1 MHLEAVPDPR
11 PAAAGRQTQRVRFGV
26 VVSPPTPW
34 EAIEPFVEMCDMVL
48 IMSVH
53 PGFGGQSFMPEVL
66 GKVEAPENSLTPRI
80 GDRYPDR
87 RRHFDRHRPFGAGR
101 RSERVRG
108 RNRRVRPR
116 GPGRRRSR
124 SCERRSRGDGDANE
138 CSSSTTIDDIVRV
151 VRINLEFEGFEVDTA
166 GTVRRRSTE
175 RWPTRPTSC
184 SRHHDAAHGRS
195 HGPPQDAQP
204 ALLASTS
211 IVLLTARG
219 LTEDRVN
226 GLELGAD
233 DYVTKPF
240 DVVELVA
247 RVKAVLRRTKTASDT
262 SPLTGSRAT
271 SRSAP
276 RSNSGSPGDPFALV
290 YCDLDNF
297 KAFNDHYGFM
307 RGDQVIQFSADVLR
321 QSLVDVG
328 DDEGFVGHIGGD
340 DFVAITDAD
349 AAEAFCKTVIDRFD
363 DGILDYYD
371 TADAL
376 KGYIEVTDDEASGM
390 PSRWWRCRWVSSPT
404 ARGRSA
410 TQWEASAVAVEMKEF
425 AKKQAGSAYRIDRRT
440 S

>member
-1 MHLEAVPDPR
+1 M
-11 PAAAGRQTQRVRFGV
+11 T
-26 VVSPPTPW
+26 
-34 EAIEPFVEMCDMVL
+34 
-48 IMSVH
+48 
-53 PGFGGQSFMPEVL
+53 
-66 GKVEAPENSLTPRI
+66 
-80 GDRYPDR
+80 
-87 RRHFDRHRPFGAGR
+87 
-101 RSERVRG
+101 ERVL
-108 RNRRVRPR
+108 VV
-116 GPGRRRSR
+116 
-124 SCERRSRGDGDANE
+124 DDD
-138 CSSSTTIDDIVRV
+138 DDIVRV
-151 VRINLEFEGFEVDTA
+151 VRINLELEGFEVDTA
-166 GTVRRRSTE
+166 GDGQEALDRAVANPPDIVLLDIMMPRMDGLTALRKMRS
-175 RWPTRPTSC
+175 
-184 SRHHDAAHGRS
+184 
-195 HGPPQDAQP
+195 QP
-204 ALLASTS
+204 SLASTS

-247 RVKAVLRRTKTASDT
+247 RVKAVLRRTKTARDT
-262 SPLTGSRAT
+262 SPLTGL
-271 SRSAP
+271 
-276 RSNSGSPGDPFALV
+276 PGNFSIGAEIEQRIASDRPFALV

-321 QSLVDVG
+321 QSVADIG

-349 AAEAFCKTVIDRFD
+349 AAEAFCKSVIDRFD

-376 KGYIEVTDDEASGM
+376 KGYIEVTD
-390 PSRWWRCRWVSSPT
+390 R
-404 ARGRSA
+404 RGERYAFPVVAMSMGVVTNRTRPIT

-425 AKKQAGSAYRIDRRT
+425 AKKQPGSAYRIDRRT